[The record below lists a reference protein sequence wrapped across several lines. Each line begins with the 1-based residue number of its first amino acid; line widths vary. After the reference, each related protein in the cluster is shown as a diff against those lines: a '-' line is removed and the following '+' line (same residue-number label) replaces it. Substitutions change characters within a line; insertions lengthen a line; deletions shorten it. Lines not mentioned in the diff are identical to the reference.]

1 MTPTT
6 ELGVHTGQ
14 INYMRREHFRR
25 FSVWTTETQ
34 GEGSSREETL
44 DRRSRVK
51 PHVPA
56 LLRPTIAKGLLA
68 LLVRLVNRD
77 LACERFAPYTRV
89 GWAVSVRLNRHSL
102 FDGTPT
108 AEE

>member
-44 DRRSRVK
+44 DRAIPTYILAALVCKQMKDGKRVK
-51 PHVPA
+51 LVVT
-56 LLRPTIAKGLLA
+56 LLQAQKTQS
-68 LLVRLVNRD
+68 
-77 LACERFAPYTRV
+77 E
-89 GWAVSVRLNRHSL
+89 SL
-102 FDGTPT
+102 GFYQ
-108 AEE
+108 